1 MITKIGDVCSF
12 INGDRSK
19 NYPSST
25 EFIESGIPFINAGH
39 IENQRISFD
48 NMNYISEKKY
58 NSLKSGKVKI
68 GDVLFCLRGSLGKN
82 AVIDFENDAAIASS
96 LVIIRPNQSLIKS
109 EYISI
114 YFNSLLFKNKLMKLN
129 NGSSQPNLSAASIK
143 SIEISVPDMKKQNE
157 IINKLLVTKELID
170 KQMEELE
177 LLNELVRARFVEMF
191 GDPVHSEKY
200 GTRKLSSCVAEKSDM
215 VDGPFGSQVNTKVD
229 YIENGEIPVIRT
241 VNVKMMSFSPTDLKY
256 MTREKYE
263 TVIRSQV
270 LPGDVILTKVGTI
283 GNVCI
288 FPNTFDEA
296 VLSTTGSCRIRV
308 DNSVV
313 NTQFFAYN
321 LMYLK
326 GKLLEIASAGVQP
339 FLNMNHV
346 KNIDILDVPL
356 EKQKEFAD
364 FVKEVDK
371 SRSRIQKSL
380 EASQELFDSLMQEY
394 FG

>member
-19 NYPSST
+19 NYPSPT

-191 GDPVHSEKY
+191 GNPVTNPKGWETTSIGDECYYIK
-200 GTRKLSSCVAEKSDM
+200 
-215 VDGPFGSQVNTKVD
+215 DGPHKSLPDIGRDNGGHPFISVRNIVNGYIDFSDARYISDED
-229 YIENGEIPVIRT
+229 YYDSIKKCHP
-241 VNVKMMSFSPTDLKY
+241 
-256 MTREKYE
+256 EK
-263 TVIRSQV
+263 
-270 LPGDVILTKVGTI
+270 GDMLYSKGGTTGI
-283 GNVCI
+283 AKLI
-288 FPNTFDEA
+288 DIDEPFANWVHVA
-296 VLSTTGSCRIRV
+296 VLKFDKFRLHEQLAV
-308 DNSVV
+308 EYV
-313 NTQFFAYN
+313 
-321 LMYLK
+321 
-326 GKLLEIASAGVQP
+326 KLLAKD
-339 FLNMNHV
+339 L
-346 KNIDILDVPL
+346 
-356 EKQKEFAD
+356 
-364 FVKEVDK
+364 
-371 SRSRIQKSL
+371 
-380 EASQELFDSLMQEY
+380 
-394 FG
+394 

>member
-1 MITKIGDVCSF
+1 MKKLTDICDIQYGYAFDSACFTEDSSYPPLVRIRDVKRGFSETYYSGEYPEEYVLHAGDLLV
-12 INGDRSK
+12 GMDG
-19 NYPSST
+19 
-25 EFIESGIPFINAGH
+25 EFNIARWKSIDALL
-39 IENQRISFD
+39 NQRVCKLTAKEGTNEEYLRFAMVKVLKAIEDKTAFVTVKHLSAKELNKLELDIPCIEEQNLRADSLSKLEKIISLHEEELRLLD
-48 NMNYISEKKY
+48 N
-58 NSLKSGKVKI
+58 
-68 GDVLFCLRGSLGKN
+68 
-82 AVIDFENDAAIASS
+82 
-96 LVIIRPNQSLIKS
+96 LIK
-109 EYISI
+109 
-114 YFNSLLFKNKLMKLN
+114 
-129 NGSSQPNLSAASIK
+129 
-143 SIEISVPDMKKQNE
+143 
-157 IINKLLVTKELID
+157 
-170 KQMEELE
+170 
-177 LLNELVRARFVEMF
+177 ARFVEMF

-200 GTRKLSSCVAEKSDM
+200 GTRKLSSCVADKSDM

-241 VNVKMMSFSPTDLKY
+241 VNVKMMSFSPIDLKY
-256 MTREKYE
+256 MKREKYE

-356 EKQKEFAD
+356 EKQKEFAA
-364 FVKEVDK
+364 FVHQVDK
-371 SRSRIQKSL
+371 SKVTVQKG
-380 EASQELFDSLMQEY
+380 Y
-394 FG
+394 

>member
-1 MITKIGDVCSF
+1 MRYKFSDLYYDDTK
-12 INGDRSK
+12 
-19 NYPSST
+19 
-25 EFIESGIPFINAGH
+25 NA
-39 IENQRISFD
+39 
-48 NMNYISEKKY
+48 KK
-58 NSLKSGKVKI
+58 LKSSEYKNVGKHIIVDQGKALIAGYTDNEDGLYTDVPAIIFGDHTRNIKYIDSPFFLGADGTKVLKSPVKN
-68 GDVLFCLRGSLGKN
+68 VNYKYLYYLLKN
-82 AVIDFENDAAIASS
+82 A
-96 LVIIRPNQSLIKS
+96 
-109 EYISI
+109 SI
-114 YFNSLLFKNKLMKLN
+114 PDTGYNRHFKWL
-129 NGSSQPNLSAASIK
+129 
-143 SIEISVPDMKKQNE
+143 
-157 IINKLLVTKELID
+157 KELIFKYHSQEQQNQIVTILD
-170 KQMEELE
+170 KLDLTITKYREELS
-177 LLNELVRARFVEMF
+177 LLDELVKARFVEMF

-288 FPNTFDEA
+288 FPNAFDEA

-371 SRSRIQKSL
+371 SRLLSNHSLFLIKSII
-380 EASQELFDSLMQEY
+380 F
-394 FG
+394 